1 MRNVREQTVGG
12 GAASAETAEEC
23 VMKIGFFGRL
33 RDVLG
38 DEREVAAE
46 AGETVARL
54 RIRLAGLWP
63 EAAGDLLSPR
73 VRACV
78 GDTMVGEDFVAGGHE
93 RIEFLPPLS
102 GG

>member
-1 MRNVREQTVGG
+1 MCGN
-12 GAASAETAEEC
+12 SKAERCEA
-23 VMKIGFFGRL
+23 VMKVGFFGRL
-33 RDVLG
+33 RDSLG

-54 RIRLAGLWP
+54 RLRLAGLHP
-63 EAAGDLLSPR
+63 QAARDLLGPG

-78 GDTMVGEDFVAGGHE
+78 ADTIVGEDFLLAGHE